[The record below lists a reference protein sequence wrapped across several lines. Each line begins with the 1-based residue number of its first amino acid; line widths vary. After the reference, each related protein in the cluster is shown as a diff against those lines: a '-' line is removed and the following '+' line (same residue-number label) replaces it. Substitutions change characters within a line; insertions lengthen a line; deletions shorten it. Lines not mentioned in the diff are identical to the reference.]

1 MSMIMSAVA
10 RSEKFKY
17 KEIDFDKV
25 KTVEDVKLLLSKFSF
40 NVPEKDWEKFSHLT
54 KDEVKETVWT
64 NY

>member
-10 RSEKFKY
+10 RSEKIKY
-17 KEIDFDKV
+17 REIDFDKV
-25 KTVEDVKLLLSKFSF
+25 KTVEDVKLLLSKFNF
-40 NVPEKDWEKFSHLT
+40 NVHEKDWDKFSHLT

>member
-1 MSMIMSAVA
+1 MSIIIPAVA
-10 RSEKFKY
+10 RSRKIKY

-25 KTVEDVKLLLSKFSF
+25 KTIEDVKLLLSKLNF
-40 NVPEKDWEKFSHLT
+40 NVREKDWDKLSHLT